1 MPAPPLAGNGQHH
14 HGATA
19 GLPGT
24 NGAGDRHVHGNA
36 PTPSLPEGAS
46 GGVVVRFDNAVDA
59 AFDRLRGN
67 PAADRF
73 FYAVTELG
81 DFGLVWMLIGS
92 LRALR
97 GGDEVEELW
106 RLGATLAVESVVV
119 NGVIKNVVRRERP
132 VVQHERPHRLR
143 IPLTSSFPSGHASSA
158 MTAAML
164 LGEGRR
170 SAPVYFGLGL
180 VVAASRVYVRIHHA
194 SDVVGGLGVG
204 LALGAVARRLWRSPT
219 TRRKAGS

>member
-1 MPAPPLAGNGQHH
+1 VA
-14 HGATA
+14 
-19 GLPGT
+19 
-24 NGAGDRHVHGNA
+24 
-36 PTPSLPEGAS
+36 
-46 GGVVVRFDNAVDA
+46 RFDDAVDA
-59 AFDRLRGN
+59 AFDRVRGN
-67 PAADRF
+67 PVADRF

-97 GGDEVEELW
+97 GDDEVEELW

-204 LALGAVARRLWRSPT
+204 LALGAVARRWWRSPR
-219 TRRKAGS
+219 TRRGAGS